1 MNDKLQAA
9 HDKLQ
14 VAVAEIVSGD
24 DWKRMLKVASNFH
37 RYSFNNHLM
46 IFCQRPDATLV
57 AGFQKWK
64 SMNRSVKKGEKGIA
78 IFAPCA
84 YKTKV
89 EDDQGNEKTFK
100 QLRGFRVV
108 HVFDISQT
116 EGEELP
122 DLDAVRPRMLDGD
135 APEGIWEVLV
145 AKAEAAGYEVIREQ
159 RQGENGYCDFLN
171 KKIAVRPDVEP
182 AQAVKTLVHELGH
195 ALLHGEEL
203 PTSREVAEVEV
214 ESVAYI
220 VCDALGLDSSGYS
233 FAYVARWSDGATEL
247 IKDTAER
254 VIRCAKQIL
263 EGLEESEHEQEG
275 AKVAGSTAMRNQI
288 VSARITD
295 LPKNIGEPLPEVW
308 AVFQDGTDKMLFT
321 FYPDEISFEA
331 QDFIGLTEEEAT
343 LFKFGRDRAYLRAE

>member
-1 MNDKLQAA
+1 MSRKTAPKSDKLQAA

-14 VAVAEIVSGD
+14 GAVADIVSGD

-57 AGFQKWK
+57 AGFRKWK
-64 SMNRSVKKGEKGIA
+64 TMNRSVNKGEKGIA
-78 IFAPCA
+78 IFAPCR
-84 YKTKV
+84 YKV
-89 EDDQGNEKTFK
+89 EAETSDSPVEVAAPSAQRGDRPKAEV
-100 QLRGFRVV
+100 LRGFRVV

-122 DLDAVRPRMLDGD
+122 DLDAVRPRLLDGD

-247 IKDTAER
+247 IKGTAER
-254 VIRCAKQIL
+254 VIRCAKEIL
-263 EGLEESEHEQEG
+263 GSLEVTSD
-275 AKVAGSTAMRNQI
+275 A
-288 VSARITD
+288 VSIMTPD
-295 LPKNIGEPLPEVW
+295 
-308 AVFQDGTDKMLFT
+308 AV
-321 FYPDEISFEA
+321 SS
-331 QDFIGLTEEEAT
+331 AT
-343 LFKFGRDRAYLRAE
+343 